1 MDPNT
6 HSFVIATAFMTSV
19 AFAIFALNLIALVL
33 QHMFA

>member
-19 AFAIFALNLIALVL
+19 AFAIFALNLIALILQRVL
-33 QHMFA
+33 A